1 MPALLLDGRLKTCS
15 SVAQAGGNDGPPR
28 GPAIPNIATFRN
40 LSQPIAPA
48 CGSSG
53 SPGSRQAVPSRVR
66 VYWKC
71 IATSAEVGH
80 REGECWCGRLARS
93 HDMDAAPHRQ

>member
-1 MPALLLDGRLKTCS
+1 MQALSSAEQHSVCS
-15 SVAQAGGNDGPPR
+15 RVALAAKNFNPPR
-28 GPAIPNIATFRN
+28 GPAIPIIAIYCTQ
-40 LSQPIAPA
+40 SQSMAPV